1 MAGLAGSTD
10 SRVSQMVAPT
20 DEELIGAFQR
30 GDASAFDALVGRYK
44 DQLTNFAF
52 RFLGDF
58 DEADDVVQE
67 TFIRVYRKGET
78 YRPVAR
84 FSTWIYTIASNLAK
98 THLRRMKRGSLFSLS
113 RGREGG
119 DERDYEIPDDGN
131 SADRQA
137 ERSLE
142 AAIIQKALDSIPAK
156 YREAVVLSDIQDL
169 TYEEICEITN
179 LNIGTVKSRLN
190 RGRGMLKRLL
200 HSLR

>member
-1 MAGLAGSTD
+1 
-10 SRVSQMVAPT
+10 MVAPT

-156 YREAVVLSDIQDL
+156 YREVVVLSDIQDL